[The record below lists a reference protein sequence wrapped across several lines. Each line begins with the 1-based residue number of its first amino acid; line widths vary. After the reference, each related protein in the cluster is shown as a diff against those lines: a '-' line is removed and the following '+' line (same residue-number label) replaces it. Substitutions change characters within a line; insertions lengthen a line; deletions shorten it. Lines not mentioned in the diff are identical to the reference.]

1 MIPPVSGVIL
11 AGGRSRRLGSD
22 KRDLRFGSARTQ
34 LDVTVERLL
43 TVVDDVVVA
52 GDVAV
57 LPSDRVRVVQDVATN
72 AGPIGGLIAGLDSV
86 VHDRSLVIAC
96 DLPFLDVA
104 LLRRMMAVPP
114 AYELLVPRRAN
125 GTLEMLHAVYRRS
138 VRDIARRS
146 LAKGCLR
153 LSDLARAIEA
163 DGGVVQSIDEAWVE
177 QSDPNLQSFVNI
189 NTPADL
195 QFVRA
200 KLALP

>member
-1 MIPPVSGVIL
+1 
-11 AGGRSRRLGSD
+11 
-22 KRDLRFGSARTQ
+22 
-34 LDVTVERLL
+34 VERLL